1 MKVLFFSILM
11 TMAMHVVAQS
21 DYDRGTDKENNEVVF
36 KGQITFDDLLKEP
49 SFDWL
54 HKGMEGYNPDKDAIA
69 YLQKEL
75 PNYEVVVFL
84 GTWCEDSHL
93 QIPKLYKILMASQ
106 YPMRRYSMYGVD
118 RAKTT
123 KYVENKL
130 YKIELVPTIILFKKN
145 AEVGRIVESP
155 KKNIEDDLV
164 DMIKKDKAINK

>member
-1 MKVLFFSILM
+1 
-11 TMAMHVVAQS
+11 
-21 DYDRGTDKENNEVVF
+21 
-36 KGQITFDDLLKEP
+36 
-49 SFDWL
+49 
-54 HKGMEGYNPDKDAIA
+54 
-69 YLQKEL
+69 
-75 PNYEVVVFL
+75 
-84 GTWCEDSHL
+84 
-93 QIPKLYKILMASQ
+93 
-106 YPMRRYSMYGVD
+106 MYGVD